1 MKRSLDNRF
10 KELQGQFDIKTP
22 DLKHF
27 DRFEARLNAKDKKSI
42 NFWKP
47 LAIAASF
54 LLLISFAWPYLSGN
68 TLDLK
73 DVSPQMK
80 ETQSYFV
87 SVISTE
93 LKKID
98 NLETDDNKKIIGDA
112 MAQIKILEN
121 DYNKLTIQLKESDEN
136 NRIIYAMI
144 DNYQKRIAILKSVLI
159 RINKIK
165 ESKNINHENAII

>member
-1 MKRSLDNRF
+1 MKKSLDSRF
-10 KELQGQFDIKTP
+10 KELQGQFDVKTP

-27 DRFEARLNAKDKKSI
+27 ERFENRLNVKVKKSF

-54 LLLISFAWPYLSGN
+54 LLLISFAWPYISSN

-87 SVISTE
+87 SVISSE

-112 MAQIKILEN
+112 MTQIKILEN

-144 DNYQKRIAILKSVLI
+144 DNYQKRIAILKSVLT
-159 RINKIK
+159 RIK
-165 ESKNINHENAII
+165 ETKNINHENTII